1 MKLNDFVFFPG
12 MILEVIGILVL
23 VTGLLTGIV
32 ILIFIGAGSLCAAVV
47 VHAVRISRRYRA
59 GAASDPADKAGTATF
74 KTATFGKYE
83 DSGVLYSDSL
93 VTITNDSVTFHHYSF
108 PFFTRGR
115 TVLFTD
121 IEYIDV
127 KKPSVLTGKWRIAG
141 SGNISTW
148 FPMDSQRPSRD
159 RIFHATI
166 KTRGMNV
173 GFTVEH
179 PSEVTAILKKKGL
192 IRSDELLM
200 W

>member
-1 MKLNDFVFFPG
+1 V
-12 MILEVIGILVL
+12 
-23 VTGLLTGIV
+23 
-32 ILIFIGAGSLCAAVV
+32 LIFLGAGFLCAAVV
-47 VHAVRISRRYRA
+47 VHAVRIVTRYRA
-59 GAASDPADKAGTATF
+59 GAASDPADTAGTATF
-74 KTATFGKYE
+74 KTATFSKYE

-93 VTITNDSVTFHHYSF
+93 VTIANESITFHHYSF
-108 PFFTRGR
+108 PLFTRGR
-115 TVLFTD
+115 TVPFSD
-121 IEYIDV
+121 IDHIDV

-141 SGNISTW
+141 SGNLSTW

-192 IRSDELLM
+192 IRSDELLV

>member
-23 VTGLLTGIV
+23 VTGLLTGMIFL
-32 ILIFIGAGSLCAAVV
+32 LIIGAGFLSAAVV
-47 VHAVRISRRYRA
+47 VHAVRIVRRFRA
-59 GAASDPADKAGTATF
+59 GAASDPEDTTG
-74 KTATFGKYE
+74 TATFGKYE
-83 DSGVLYSDSL
+83 DPRLLYSDSL
-93 VTITNDSVTFHHYSF
+93 VTITNDSITFHHYSF

-121 IEYIDV
+121 IDHIDV
-127 KKPSVLTGKWRIAG
+127 KKPSVLTGKWRIGG
-141 SGNISTW
+141 SGSLTIW
-148 FPMDSQRPSRD
+148 FPFDTHRPSRD
-159 RIFHATI
+159 RIYHATV